1 MHPREECKDKM
12 LNKEKAL
19 SLLQLLD
26 ERYPEAGCAL
36 NYDGDKFRLL
46 IAVVLS
52 AQTTDKAVN
61 LATPALFE
69 RWPDAE
75 ALSLAD
81 PSEVSEYIHSIGMY
95 KTKSNNIVALSKMLT
110 EEYGGKVPDSEEELI
125 RLPGVGRKTANVV
138 RSEGFGQPAIAVDT
152 HVFRVSNRTGLAK
165 GKTPDEVEKAL
176 KKKLPKELWS
186 HAHHLLIFHGRY
198 TCHARRPECESC
210 VLASLCERHGV

>member
-1 MHPREECKDKM
+1 M

-19 SLLQLLD
+19 AVLELLD
-26 ERYPEAGCAL
+26 KDYPEAGCAL
-36 NYDGDKFRLL
+36 NYEGDIFHLL

-52 AQTTDKAVN
+52 AQTTDKSVN
-61 LATPALFE
+61 LVTPALFE

-75 ALSLAD
+75 ALSKAD
-81 PSEVSEYIHSIGMY
+81 PAEVSECIHSIGMY
-95 KTKSNNIVALSKMLT
+95 KTKAKNIVALSKLLV
-110 EEYGGKVPDSEEELI
+110 EEFGGRVPESEEELT
-125 RLPGVGRKTANVV
+125 RLPGVGRKTSNVV

-152 HVFRVSNRTGLAK
+152 HVFRVSRRIGLAG

-198 TCHARRPECESC
+198 SCHARRPECEGC
-210 VLASLCERHGV
+210 AIASLCERHGL